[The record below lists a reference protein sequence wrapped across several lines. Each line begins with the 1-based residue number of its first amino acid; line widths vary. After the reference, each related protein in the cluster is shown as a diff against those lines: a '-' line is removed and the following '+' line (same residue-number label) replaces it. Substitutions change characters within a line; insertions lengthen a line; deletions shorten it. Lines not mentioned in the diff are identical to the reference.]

1 MNQSQ
6 EKALR
11 KFATLHGRLWKAWLR
26 TSWKT
31 NIYPIKAMTDDE
43 IDDLKSLNN
52 SEFGII
58 GLRKWDIKKQGRAQT
73 DFAVTNEGTL
83 FMFFPQSKRA
93 KKWTDENV
101 HLESY
106 QWLGFRF
113 AVEHRFAENLCEGIV
128 SDGLSVYTE

>member
-26 TSWKT
+26 TAWKT
-31 NIYPIKAMTDDE
+31 DIYPVKAMTDDE
-43 IDDLKSLNN
+43 IDDLKSLNDLD
-52 SEFGII
+52 FGIT
-58 GLRKWDIKKQGRAQT
+58 GLEKWDIKKQGRAQM
-73 DFAVTNEGTL
+73 DFVVTNKGTL
-83 FMFFPQSKRA
+83 FMVFPQTKRA

-101 HLESY
+101 QLESY

-113 AVEHRFAENLCEGIV
+113 AVEHRFAENLCWGITR
-128 SDGLSVYTE
+128 DGLSIYAE